1 MKLQNKIIVV
11 FKNWKYATSMG
22 YLNIFCNRTE
32 EHHGGLVIIY
42 HFPVWKVF
50 ADQLYTETN
59 WASFEYTFT
68 FGYVHTALK
77 TCILRV

>member
-1 MKLQNKIIVV
+1 MKLQKKITVV
-11 FKNWKYATSMG
+11 FKSWKYATSMG
-22 YLNIFCNRTE
+22 YLNIFYNRTE
-32 EHHGGLVIIY
+32 KRHRSLVIRS
-42 HFPVWKVF
+42 HFPVWTVF